1 MYRSLILSLSV
12 LPMLGW
18 AVPTTK
24 STISTSRSTTDDNN
38 NNDSSS
44 SSSIITTVRIN
55 SNSNSA
61 INSSRLAATENY
73 FPDPSVHC
81 SGRSLDDEGAT
92 DWSGALDTAVTSS
105 DNDDGLYGSCDVS
118 GDYVDGYGSLA
129 FKSGTVQ
136 VYYCNHAFAAQACS
150 VNEYWRADDLINQ
163 ACGDKAGGWVSISA
177 WGKTIGRDPTNAD
190 GSFRSECGD
199 SLHGPN
205 QNFAISPATNLTRR
219 WT

>member
-1 MYRSLILSLSV
+1 MV
-12 LPMLGW
+12 
-18 AVPTTK
+18 
-24 STISTSRSTTDDNN
+24 
-38 NNDSSS
+38 
-44 SSSIITTVRIN
+44 TVKIN

-61 INSSRLAATENY
+61 INSTRLAATENY

-81 SGRSLDDEGAT
+81 SGRYLDDEGDT
-92 DWSGALDTAVTSS
+92 DWSSSLDTAVASS
-105 DNDDGLYGSCDVS
+105 DSEDGLYGSCDVS
-118 GDYVDGYGSLA
+118 GDGVDGYGSLA

-136 VYYCNHAFAAQACS
+136 VYYCNHAFAAQGCS

-163 ACGDKAGGWVSISA
+163 ECGDKGGGWVSISA

-205 QNFAISPATNLTRR
+205 QNFAISPAKNLTSR
-219 WT
+219 WSP